1 MSILSLLSLRFQ
13 VGPKEWQ
20 RWQFALVSRVPRG
33 KMGKAPAKLPLSVL
47 QRRQFSLNWLLLL
60 CRTALYLPN
69 LRGIDYVKNI
79 HHLTAV
85 H

>member
-1 MSILSLLSLRFQ
+1 MSILSPLSLRFQ

-47 QRRQFSLNWLLLL
+47 QRASVQPELAAVALQNSTLPAKSKRYRL
-60 CRTALYLPN
+60 C
-69 LRGIDYVKNI
+69 
-79 HHLTAV
+79 
-85 H
+85 